1 MQSFSSVL
9 IRLMRPN
16 SSIFAGIALILA
28 LGISC
33 PTDGQ
38 TPLAHAGLIDLRNEN
53 LFDNSLALNGE
64 WGFYWQHLFPPDSIS
79 TPPPQYAPY
88 PVLWKDLHIGGRK
101 FPTVGYATYT
111 LTVLLPHKRPR
122 IGLEIPD
129 TYCSFKLYVN
139 GVLQAQDGVPATT
152 PQKANP
158 FWATRNVALPPGE
171 SDTLR
176 FVMQIANF
184 WHARGGPYKEILLG
198 DKDVL
203 FLKKNRDIAYD
214 FLMAG
219 CMFMGGIFFIG
230 LFVFSSHDKT
240 ILYFSLFCIVFSYRM
255 VGTDHYALHLL
266 FSNLNWFLTIRVEY
280 LSLSLAM
287 AFFCAYSRKLYP
299 DDIIPVV
306 TKALIYLCLI
316 YSGVV
321 LFMPTFIFTHILI
334 GFLGM
339 MFFCIA
345 YSMYVFLRAAQHR
358 RSGSIFA
365 LLSTAVMLFI
375 GSIMNLHYFGF
386 ITDWRAVQFI
396 SYITFFFLQS
406 LALSHRFAH
415 TFRQAAWQ
423 AQQGLRTKTEFLS
436 TMSHEIRTPLNAV
449 IGMTHL
455 MLRNEPRI
463 DQKEDLDVLLFSA
476 NNLLSIVNNILD
488 YNKIEEGKIGF
499 ENIPMDL
506 SAIARNIVA
515 GLKNAA
521 DERGI
526 TLRVEV
532 DPVLD
537 KKVFGD
543 PTRTSQVLT
552 NLVHNA
558 VKFTKVGSVRLS
570 VHVDSIAGERI
581 TMTIKVEDT
590 GIGIPPEKQSII
602 FDRFTQADSST
613 SRSYG
618 GTGLGLAI
626 TKKILE
632 LQGVTLNLQST
643 PGMGSIFYFSQTFTL
658 TGETIGE
665 SRDAQPAAHQSDQR
679 LRGLH
684 ILLVEDN
691 PLNVLVAQTMLE
703 NNGAKVDIAIN
714 GAEALEKLDSRA
726 HHLILMDLHMPVMDG
741 YEATVLLR
749 KRGETLPIIAL
760 TASTPKEVESEAFA
774 AGLNDVVVKPFSPDD
789 LYRVILQHANPAS
802 LSNHPAAC

>member
-1 MQSFSSVL
+1 VAFRLLKLNVRFFTIITLVFAPFCPATGQNYPDRGQSPV
-9 IRLMRPN
+9 
-16 SSIFAGIALILA
+16 
-28 LGISC
+28 
-33 PTDGQ
+33 
-38 TPLAHAGLIDLRNEN
+38 AHQGVIDLRKEN
-53 LFDNSLALNGE
+53 LFNNSLTLSGE
-64 WGFYWQHLFPPDSIS
+64 WGLYWERLLPPDSVS
-79 TPPPQYAPY
+79 MPPTAYVPY
-88 PVLWKDLHIGGRK
+88 PVLWKDLRVDGRS

-111 LTVLLPHKRPR
+111 LTVLLPHRRPR

-129 TYCSFKLYVN
+129 TYCSFKLFVN

-152 PQKANP
+152 REKATP

-171 SDTLR
+171 PDTLR
-176 FVMQIANF
+176 FVLQIANF
-184 WHARGGPYKEILLG
+184 WHARGGPYKEILIG

-219 CMFMGGIFFIG
+219 CMFMGGLFFLG

-255 VGTDHYALHLL
+255 VGTQHYALHLL
-266 FSNLNWFLTIRVEY
+266 FSNLDWFVTIRIEY

-287 AFFCAYSRKLYP
+287 AFFCAYTRKLYP
-299 DDIIPVV
+299 DDIIPFV
-306 TKALIYLCLI
+306 TKALIWLCLA
-316 YSGVV
+316 YSIAV
-321 LFMPTFIFTHILI
+321 LTLPTQIFTHLLI
-334 GFLGM
+334 GFLSM
-339 MFFCIA
+339 MFVCIA
-345 YSMYVFLRAAQHR
+345 YSMYVFLRAARHR
-358 RSGSIFA
+358 RSGSVFA
-365 LLSTAVMLFI
+365 LMSTAVMLFI
-375 GSIMNLHYFGF
+375 GTIMNLHYFGF
-386 ITDWRAVQFI
+386 ISDWRAVLFI
-396 SYITFFFLQS
+396 SYITFFWLQS

-415 TFRQAAWQ
+415 HFRQATWQ
-423 AQQGLRTKTEFLS
+423 ARQGLRTKSEFLS

-455 MLRNEPRI
+455 MLRNDPRA
-463 DQKEDLDVLLFSA
+463 DQKEDLGVLLFSA

-499 ENIPMDL
+499 EHIPMDL
-506 SAIARNIVA
+506 AAIARNIVA

-526 TLRVEV
+526 ILRAEV
-532 DPVLD
+532 DSRLD
-537 KKVFGD
+537 HKVMGD

-558 VKFTKVGSVRLS
+558 VKFTKAGSVRLTLS
-570 VHVDSIAGERI
+570 VDTIDAQQI
-581 TMTIKVEDT
+581 TVTVKIEDT
-590 GIGIPPEKQSII
+590 GIGIPVEKQGLI

-632 LQGVTLNLQST
+632 LQGVALKLISEPGKGST
-643 PGMGSIFYFSQTFTL
+643 FYFTQTFTNTNEPVGDTHDQL
-658 TGETIGE
+658 PAVE
-665 SRDAQPAAHQSDQR
+665 SEQL
-679 LRGLH
+679 LRGIH

-691 PLNVLVAQTMLE
+691 PLNVLVARTMLE
-703 NNGAKVDIAIN
+703 NNGATVDVAVN
-714 GAEALEKLDSRA
+714 GAEALDKLDARS
-726 HHLILMDLHMPVMDG
+726 HQLVLMDLHMPVMDG

-760 TASTPKEVESEAFA
+760 TASTPKEVESDAFA
-774 AGLNDVVVKPFSPDD
+774 AGLNDVVVKPFSPDE
-789 LYRVILQHANPAS
+789 LYRVILQYVQPT
-802 LSNHPAAC
+802 SN